1 MWFEVRER
9 NERGEEECALA
20 CEVDEGEEEIVTY
33 DMEVS
38 KERQGKEREI
48 EETRITDEGER

>member
-1 MWFEVRER
+1 MRER
-9 NERGEEECALA
+9 NEREEEESALA

-33 DMEVS
+33 DMEMS